1 MKIVI
6 FDDNPDDRNELIE
19 IIRSWSHESNCND
32 LIIYPFDRIEALKFS
47 LPDYLFSDIFFLD
60 IMTPDS
66 ANAGFVLAEKI
77 HVSNPDANIIFT
89 TNSTEYWEN
98 AFEIFALHYLMKP
111 ISKVKIFRILNYIY
125 LSPSR
130 RNTRTTVLPGKD
142 EKNFIVEYDRII
154 YVEAFTVLHT
164 ATVHLTDMTQKIISL
179 NSIPFSRLIE
189 GYLSEDFVQCHRSFI
204 ININYL
210 MTYDRHCLSLKGYDS
225 QIPIGKN
232 YRENL
237 TNKIIDHQKGL
248 RAQELDLI

>member
-111 ISKVKIFRILNYIY
+111 ISKVKIFRILN
-125 LSPSR
+125 STFPTS
-130 RNTRTTVLPGKD
+130 
-142 EKNFIVEYDRII
+142 
-154 YVEAFTVLHT
+154 
-164 ATVHLTDMTQKIISL
+164 
-179 NSIPFSRLIE
+179 
-189 GYLSEDFVQCHRSFI
+189 
-204 ININYL
+204 
-210 MTYDRHCLSLKGYDS
+210 
-225 QIPIGKN
+225 
-232 YRENL
+232 
-237 TNKIIDHQKGL
+237 
-248 RAQELDLI
+248 